1 MNGGESPTT
10 RSDTET
16 NTPSRVSTTGGPT
29 PFLVLA
35 LESEQP
41 LSPSLRFSLQSLHEV
56 RVGRAA
62 ERGDTRREEAHR
74 NILELRI
81 PDPRLSSRHARLVRE
96 LGRWVL
102 EDEGSKN
109 GVLVNGVQQRR
120 AVLSHGDLIEVGHSF
135 LLYVERPSV
144 APTPLRTAAAERP
157 PLADGLETFVPQMEA
172 GLAALAHVA
181 PSRVPVMLLGETGTG
196 KEITAHAV
204 HALSGRTGP
213 LVAINCG
220 ALPQALVESE
230 LFGHRKGAFTGAHED
245 RPGLVRSAAGGTLF
259 LDEVGDLPLPLQAA
273 LLRVLQEG
281 EVLPVGS
288 AQPVKV
294 DVRVVAATHRD
305 LDALVE
311 QGLFRSDLLARLCGL
326 TVRLLPLRDRRE
338 DLGLL
343 IGGLL
348 RKVAAAH
355 PQVAFTREAA
365 RALLSYRWPL
375 NVRELEKSL
384 SVASVLAGAGKI
396 ELSHLPEQIRAARP
410 LPPEP
415 VVAPP
420 PSVPSRELTPPEQ
433 ERKAQL
439 LELLRRHQGN
449 VSAIARELDLARMQI
464 QRWLKRYGLDPEK
477 FRG

>member
-1 MNGGESPTT
+1 MSGAESPTT

-41 LSPSLRFSLQSLHEV
+41 LAPSLRFSLQTLHEV
-56 RVGRAA
+56 RLGRAA

-74 NILELRI
+74 TILELRI

-102 EDEGSKN
+102 EDDGSKN

-135 LLYVERPSV
+135 LIYVERPSA
-144 APTPLRTAAAERP
+144 APIPLRTASAERP
-157 PLADGLETFVPQMEA
+157 PLADGLETFVPQMES

-196 KEITAHAV
+196 KELTAHAV

-259 LDEVGDLPLPLQAA
+259 LDEIGDLPLPLQAA
-273 LLRVLQEG
+273 FLRVLQEG

-288 AQPVKV
+288 AQAVKV

-311 QGLFRSDLLARLCGL
+311 QGLFRSDLLARLSGL
-326 TVRLLPLRDRRE
+326 TVRLPPLRERRE

-396 ELSHLPEQIRAARP
+396 ELPHLPEQIRAARP

-415 VVAPP
+415 LAPAATGA
-420 PSVPSRELTPPEQ
+420 SRELTPPEQ
-433 ERKAQL
+433 ERKEQL

-464 QRWLKRYGLDPEK
+464 QRWLKRYELDPEK